1 MPFGLLLDFSPSRKT
16 SLVLLLMLG
25 SLLSGCHSERVAF
38 QFRPSPSN
46 ARPITPP
53 IRRLAD
59 TTERSAMSLLSYSA
73 PVAAPNTAT
82 RPQQPRR
89 IATPLSARPQLAHR
103 VLVRASRSVLP
114 KAAAASRP
122 RGIAVH
128 ETRHLLLGIA
138 AVAVG
143 VVTGLLLGGW
153 LGLGVGA
160 LIVILGYYFL
170 GMAFGGEHAWL
181 EVFQEFFNM

>member
-1 MPFGLLLDFSPSRKT
+1 MSSSAAVVAYTAPAASVTLTAARRSEPKPSVPQTKA
-16 SLVLLLMLG
+16 
-25 SLLSGCHSERVAF
+25 LSRSG
-38 QFRPSPSN
+38 RP
-46 ARPITPP
+46 R
-53 IRRLAD
+53 
-59 TTERSAMSLLSYSA
+59 
-73 PVAAPNTAT
+73 
-82 RPQQPRR
+82 
-89 IATPLSARPQLAHR
+89 LAHR
-103 VLVRASRSVLP
+103 LLLTTSHSLLP
-114 KAAAASRP
+114 KSAAASKP
-122 RGIAVH
+122 RGAAVH

-138 AVAVG
+138 VVAVG

>member
-1 MPFGLLLDFSPSRKT
+1 MRSVSH
-16 SLVLLLMLG
+16 
-25 SLLSGCHSERVAF
+25 SLLPASAAVSKPSG
-38 QFRPSPSN
+38 
-46 ARPITPP
+46 T
-53 IRRLAD
+53 
-59 TTERSAMSLLSYSA
+59 SA
-73 PVAAPNTAT
+73 
-82 RPQQPRR
+82 
-89 IATPLSARPQLAHR
+89 
-103 VLVRASRSVLP
+103 
-114 KAAAASRP
+114 
-122 RGIAVH
+122 H

-138 AVAVG
+138 AIVAG